1 MVPRPAARTSMCTM
15 SEQSQDRGITAEHP
29 GVSALFAV
37 LAYGELAAFERL
49 AKEAEMAPDLRG
61 RIAVSSMA
69 AVQMRN
75 FELLETELDRRGQD
89 VATATAPFAPVITR
103 YHERTT
109 PRNWNESLVKAYIG
123 DGLAADFYSE
133 VARALP
139 AEPAAVVSAVLSD
152 TRESDFA
159 VERVRAAV
167 TANPALRSPLTLWGR
182 RLLSEAITQAQE
194 VLATRDELAALLFQH
209 SGDLPGVAQFF
220 ESLQTRHAERM
231 ATLGLG

>member
-1 MVPRPAARTSMCTM
+1 MCTM
-15 SEQSQDRGITAEHP
+15 SEQPQDRGITTEHP
-29 GVSALFAV
+29 GVAALFAV

-69 AVQMRN
+69 AAQMRN
-75 FELLETELDRRGQD
+75 FELLETELDLRGQD
-89 VATATAPFAPVITR
+89 VAPATAPFAPVITR

-139 AEPAAVVSAVLSD
+139 AEPAAVVAAVLSD

-194 VLATRDELAALLFQH
+194 VLATRDELAALLFEH